1 MGKLGRT
8 RAVGSVAG
16 VMAVLLSSAAHAEL
30 QAMLEAGVGHSDNIV
45 RAEVDEVEET
55 IGTIG
60 LQLDWLERTRRID
73 GEATVD
79 LSYYEYLDNTFES
92 EVVGTANGSLAV
104 AILPERLQWI
114 FEDSFGQAQDD
125 PFAPA
130 TPETREDLNYFSTG
144 PDLTVRF
151 GSAGFTRLFGRWSS
165 TTYETSPLDATRT
178 TGGIAFGRRSS
189 PRSEL
194 SLNGI
199 AESIDFDSDLNAD
212 YDRKSA
218 FISWRVDA
226 SRTLLTTEVG
236 YTWLDRD
243 GSDDTTGSALV
254 NIVVTRDLSASSALL
269 LTLGSQLGD
278 TGDSLRSA
286 LTGNVVGVGSQI
298 TATADPFENR
308 VVSLE
313 YRFRR
318 SRTGFALGASYND
331 DEYQTQTQ
339 FDRTRYVYNAAFSR
353 RLTGTLELELGA
365 ALNSEDFVNT
375 GIETDE
381 LRFDAGLNWR
391 AFRTLG
397 FRFLVERY
405 VRETADGS
413 GEFQE
418 NRAFLTLAYY
428 WGERDATA
436 LGGFR

>member
-1 MGKLGRT
+1 MGKLGGT
-8 RAVGSVAG
+8 RAVGPAAG

-30 QAMLEAGVGHSDNIV
+30 QAMAEAGVGYSDNIV
-45 RAEVDEVEET
+45 RASVDEVGET
-55 IGTIG
+55 IGTVG

-79 LSYYEYLDNTFES
+79 LNYFEYLDNTFES
-92 EVVGTANGSLAV
+92 EVVGTANGSLAL

-125 PFAPA
+125 PFGPA
-130 TPETREDLNYFSTG
+130 TPDTREDLNYFSTG
-144 PDLTVRF
+144 PDLTLRF
-151 GSAGFTRLFGRWSS
+151 GSTGFTRLFGRWSS
-165 TTYETSPLDATRT
+165 TTYETSPLDAKRT
-178 TGGIAFGRRSS
+178 TGGIAFGRRAS

-199 AESIDFDSDLNAD
+199 TESIDFDSDLNTD

-218 FISWRVDA
+218 FVSWRLDA

-243 GSDDTTGSALV
+243 GGDETSGSALV
-254 NIVVTRDLSASSALL
+254 NVVVTRDLSASSQLL
-269 LTLGSQLGD
+269 LTLSSQLGD

-298 TATADPFENR
+298 TATSDPFENR
-308 VVSLE
+308 VASLE
-313 YRFRR
+313 YRF
-318 SRTGFALGASYND
+318 SRNRTEFALGASYND

-339 FDRTRYVYNAAFSR
+339 FDRNRYVYSASFLR
-353 RLTGTLELELGA
+353 RLSGALDFELGA
-365 ALNSEDFVNT
+365 TLNSEDFVNT

-381 LRFDAGLNWR
+381 LRYDAALTWR

-397 FRFLVERY
+397 MRLRVERY
-405 VRETADGS
+405 DRNTADDA
-413 GEFQE
+413 GEYTE

-428 WGERDATA
+428 WGTETA
-436 LGGFR
+436 PARAR